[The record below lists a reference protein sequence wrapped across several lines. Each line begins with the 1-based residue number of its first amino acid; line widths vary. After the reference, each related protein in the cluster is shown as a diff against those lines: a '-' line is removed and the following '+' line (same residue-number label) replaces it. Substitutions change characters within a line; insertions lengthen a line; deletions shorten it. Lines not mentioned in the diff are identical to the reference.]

1 VPARAGEPSQRN
13 SRGCGLSGRHP
24 AADLRAPGAR
34 VTPDV
39 DSPVNGAT
47 AAILLLAAL
56 DGGSP
61 AALITAL
68 PWVVPPGGNDGV
80 KSGKLLEALRDR
92 VILRSQIGKRK
103 LDRAATRRELDKAL
117 HDLGERYR
125 VLVRT
130 GRAEMPGELA
140 SQMEAVRSLE
150 EAVDT
155 QDREIAELEQERS
168 TRTT

>member
-1 VPARAGEPSQRN
+1 
-13 SRGCGLSGRHP
+13 
-24 AADLRAPGAR
+24 
-34 VTPDV
+34 VTPGE

>member
-1 VPARAGEPSQRN
+1 
-13 SRGCGLSGRHP
+13 
-24 AADLRAPGAR
+24 
-34 VTPDV
+34 VTPGE

-130 GRAEMPGELA
+130 GRAETPGELA